1 MGKENKLE
9 SKIFDILK
17 KLQKMSVSE
26 MMRFDVKDG
35 QEDGVYYHK
44 TYVGK
49 AQKAM
54 GDCGGLSQ
62 SWCDMSPW
70 QKMCV
75 YKVSDEYGVDCDVAL
90 YSVVIYWLALCE
102 NGEGWKIREQKR
114 KPGYYELVSKQGWIL
129 RGDTMNSYATTV
141 REYIRKIWLPV
152 PEHKAEME
160 KRGIITTTGKG
171 WEISKKY
178 GQCSETNYWD
188 AAILAEYDDYFK
200 NILPQA
206 AETFFRL
213 CHTIGNFTV
222 WLADCNMPRGNGPVK
237 DYWDLTLY
245 HIHQWYEVNKELTT
259 KNDALLKLF
268 GSQLVIFQDW
278 LVSFGTWDKFVE
290 QNFLQD
296 FVETDGKP
304 KELWKNHFV
313 SKGVKPTGKR
323 CSERE
328 VAGKTDFEQ
337 FFENS
342 SKLIGNR
349 GKKIAEA
356 VQQRLEG
363 ENLEELS
370 RQMAG

>member
-1 MGKENKLE
+1 
-9 SKIFDILK
+9 
-17 KLQKMSVSE
+17 
-26 MMRFDVKDG
+26 
-35 QEDGVYYHK
+35 
-44 TYVGK
+44 
-49 AQKAM
+49 
-54 GDCGGLSQ
+54 
-62 SWCDMSPW
+62 
-70 QKMCV
+70 
-75 YKVSDEYGVDCDVAL
+75 
-90 YSVVIYWLALCE
+90 
-102 NGEGWKIREQKR
+102 
-114 KPGYYELVSKQGWIL
+114 
-129 RGDTMNSYATTV
+129 MNSYATTV

-323 CSERE
+323 C
-328 VAGKTDFEQ
+328 
-337 FFENS
+337 
-342 SKLIGNR
+342 
-349 GKKIAEA
+349 
-356 VQQRLEG
+356 
-363 ENLEELS
+363 
-370 RQMAG
+370 